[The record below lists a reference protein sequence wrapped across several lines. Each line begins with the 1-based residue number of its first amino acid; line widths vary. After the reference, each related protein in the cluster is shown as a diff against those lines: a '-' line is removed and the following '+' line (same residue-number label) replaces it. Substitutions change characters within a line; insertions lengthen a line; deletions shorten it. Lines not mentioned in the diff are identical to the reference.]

1 MNKLIVSSSPH
12 IGSGNS
18 IQRIMLDVVIALMP
32 ALVAA
37 TIFFGY
43 RAIVITVVSVAAAV
57 LTEAVLQKLCKKPV
71 TIKDFSAVVTGIL
84 IAFNLPVSVPLWLPI
99 VGSVFAMAIVKFVFG
114 GLGHNFM
121 NPALAARA
129 LLVVSWPARMTGA
142 AWTQPGN
149 IDAVSAAT
157 PLELLKMGDIQ
168 NLPGIYDLFLG
179 NVAGCLGET
188 SALALLIGGVYLLLR
203 GVISWRTPVT
213 FIGTVA
219 LLTWLFGGD
228 PLYSIFAGGLMLGA
242 IFMATDYSSS
252 PVTPKGQLIMGLGCG
267 IITTVIR
274 LFGGYPEGVSYSIL
288 FMNVMTPL
296 IDKYTMPKI
305 FGGVKTHA

>member
-1 MNKLIVSSSPH
+1 
-12 IGSGNS
+12 
-18 IQRIMLDVVIALMP
+18 MLM
-32 ALVAA
+32 
-37 TIFFGY
+37 
-43 RAIVITVVSVAAAV
+43 
-57 LTEAVLQKLCKKPV
+57 
-71 TIKDFSAVVTGIL
+71 
-84 IAFNLPVSVPLWLPI
+84 
-99 VGSVFAMAIVKFVFG
+99 
-114 GLGHNFM
+114 
-121 NPALAARA
+121 AARA

-157 PLELLKMGDIQ
+157 PLELLKIGE
-168 NLPGIYDLFLG
+168 NLPSIYDLFIG

-188 SALALLIGGVYLLLR
+188 SALALLIGGIYLLLR

-228 PLYSIFAGGLMLGA
+228 PLYGILAGGLMLGA

-267 IITTVIR
+267 VITTVIR